1 MAPRESGAPLPY
13 AVSKVNHDLYRRGI
27 ALFNSGRFYD
37 AHEVLE
43 DAWRENSGPEK
54 LFLQGLIQVAVGLH
68 HLSTGNDVGALSL
81 LARAERN
88 LSQYPE
94 VYCGIELERFRD
106 AVSDF
111 RVSITRDPGVTSQ
124 AHTRPVLPRI
134 CFQAEVDAGS

>member
-1 MAPRESGAPLPY
+1 MNEE
-13 AVSKVNHDLYRRGI
+13 LYRRGI
-27 ALFNSGRFYD
+27 ELFNSGRFYD

-43 DAWRENSGPEK
+43 DAWRENSGPER

-81 LARAERN
+81 LARAGRN

-106 AVSDF
+106 AVSNF
-111 RVSITRDPGVTSQ
+111 RTSIAGDPKATSQ
-124 AHTRPVLPRI
+124 ARATPVLPRI
-134 CFQAEVDAGS
+134 CFQAEMDAGS